1 MSLPPGALAA
11 IPVLVLAIAFDVFCL
26 RDLVRAEEEELR
38 YLPRLIWG
46 FIICLSTPLGGVA
59 YLTLGRAR

>member
-1 MSLPPGALAA
+1 M
-11 IPVLVLAIAFDVFCL
+11 AFDVFCL

-38 YLPRLIWG
+38 YLPRLVWG

-59 YLTLGRAR
+59 YLTLGRVR